1 MSMHSVHTESFR
13 SMPTRVHGE
22 LSERIENASRALQY
36 HHAYLDDCLRALLP
50 NDLVLLGAPTGLG
63 KTDLAL
69 NIAATNAMLGR
80 NVHYFA
86 LEAEPRELER
96 RTKFAMLSNL
106 AHSSK
111 HPDAD
116 KMNYT
121 DWILGN
127 CEDVCEPFNAQVEKV
142 ITKRLGTLWT
152 YYRGQ
157 TFGAKQ
163 LQQQILDVHE
173 LTDLIVI
180 DHLHYID
187 VDGDDNEARAL
198 GDTVKTIRDVSLRV
212 GKPVI
217 LVAHLRKRE
226 QGSKRIIATLD
237 DFHGSS
243 NIVKICTQAITIERC
258 HVVKAPQWYLA
269 PTFMAVLKDRR
280 AGAAPFVALTM
291 FDRRKKSYEPKYT
304 LGTLGRNGTEWEPVP
319 FHDKPSWAK
328 SHCELE
334 TT

>member
-1 MSMHSVHTESFR
+1 MRQSAHTESFR
-13 SMPTRVHGE
+13 SMPARVHGE
-22 LSERIENASRALQY
+22 LSERIENASRSLRY

-106 AHSSK
+106 AHESN
-111 HPDAD
+111 HPDAGRL
-116 KMNYT
+116 NYT
-121 DWILGN
+121 DWILGR
-127 CEDVCEPFNAQVEKV
+127 CEDICEQFNSQVEKL
-142 ITKRLGTLWT
+142 IAKKLGTLWT

-157 TFGAKQ
+157 VFGAKD
-163 LQQQILDVHE
+163 LQRQVLDIHE
-173 LTDLIVI
+173 TTDLIVI

-187 VDGDDNEARAL
+187 NDDENEQRAL

-226 QGSKRIIATLD
+226 QGSKRLIATLD

-258 HVVKAPQWYLA
+258 HTVKSPKWYLA
-269 PTFMAVLKDRR
+269 PTFMTVLKDRR
-280 AGAAPFVALTM
+280 AGAAPYVALTY
-291 FDRRKKSYEPKYT
+291 FDKRKKSYEPKYT
-304 LGTLGRNGTEWEPVP
+304 LGMLGRNGTEWDPVQP
-319 FHDKPSWAK
+319 QDRPSWAV
-328 SHCELE
+328 SHCELD
-334 TT
+334 TL